1 MARFD
6 LPLQGRVYSE
16 SGLRVNADYTLVLD
30 MMSDVADFPVIL
42 IWRCVGDDGR
52 VAEGVETVV
61 SDGLSVTQRMIF
73 NLPAG
78 VLVHLTVG
86 IDANGGDLGEVR
98 ARVTLGSRGGANDFG
113 LLLVDGYVG
122 GGASV
127 MWPYAP
133 HGTADAQ
140 RGKWQET
147 INAAPAA
154 GAEHTLLLL
163 AGVYIDITAI
173 SAVLITDANV
183 ANRLVNFWVA
193 TSGLI
198 VVRNA
203 SANGIVQ
210 AASLTV
216 EYHALAGM
224 GAAAVATAT
233 DVVCSMPF
241 ITAPSLG
248 EIGTVTDNIQVGDQY
263 SDMWV
268 AGYRRFAFV

>member
-16 SGLRVNADYTLVLD
+16 SGLRVNADYTLILD
-30 MMSDVADFPVIL
+30 MMSDVADFPVVL

-61 SDGLSVTQRMIF
+61 SDGLSATQRMIF

-140 RGKWQET
+140 RGKFMEM
-147 INAAPAA
+147 IAVAPAA
-154 GAEHTLLLL
+154 GGNINLQIPLGVHL
-163 AGVYIDITAI
+163 GVYAA
-173 SAVLITDANV
+173 SVVLTTDANV
-183 ANRLVNFWVA
+183 ANRTVDFFPA

-198 VVRNA
+198 VIRRGTDFGVLQTAGTTLEWHAQAGGGIQGARSGG
-203 SANGIVQ
+203 SA
-210 AASLTV
+210 
-216 EYHALAGM
+216 
-224 GAAAVATAT
+224 
-233 DVVCSMPF
+233 
-241 ITAPSLG
+241 
-248 EIGTVTDNIQVGDQY
+248 
-263 SDMWV
+263 
-268 AGYRRFAFV
+268 